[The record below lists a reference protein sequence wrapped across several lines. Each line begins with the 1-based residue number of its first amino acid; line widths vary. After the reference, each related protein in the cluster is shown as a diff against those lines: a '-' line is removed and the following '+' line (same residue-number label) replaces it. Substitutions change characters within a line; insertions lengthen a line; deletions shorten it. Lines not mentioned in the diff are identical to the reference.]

1 MDEVFRILE
10 SDFAELISP
19 VIFAFP
25 FGGGIGKELQTSSF
39 FVTGNLEWTGSRRGS
54 GKLRWKVRSSLNR
67 WRLIADPI
75 QIDRGLNRVDS

>member
-39 FVTGNLEWTGSRRGS
+39 FVTGSFGMVAAGGLFFRS
-54 GKLRWKVRSSLNR
+54 GMEGEKFFE
-67 WRLIADPI
+67 
-75 QIDRGLNRVDS
+75 